1 MILQPPQ
8 VSDVFTPLRQRDL
21 VDGLNNAGNIS
32 GDGVETLPTGRGV
45 GIISRRPVL
54 AQRLVIVRI
63 MSPAAGGGK
72 YIGRIMNLPDDDV
85 TEDGN
90 LVEADIGVA
99 PLHDD
104 ALVLNAQELNRSTHD
119 LTTSPIATYHFIG
132 VIVSYN
138 SDNQYVVMINGI
150 DLEDDC
156 PPP

>member
-45 GIISRRPVL
+45 GIISRRPAL

-90 LVEADIGVA
+90 LVEAAEFNKVRGKIKELGTKGQHRAQEDLMTRVLGVA
-99 PLHDD
+99 
-104 ALVLNAQELNRSTHD
+104 
-119 LTTSPIATYHFIG
+119 FK
-132 VIVSYN
+132 
-138 SDNQYVVMINGI
+138 
-150 DLEDDC
+150 
-156 PPP
+156 